1 MDERSTSTLDDLVYL
16 IRGCVAGDRQAQN
29 RLYAQF
35 ATRLFV
41 VCQRYASS
49 RSEAE
54 DVLQEGFIRIFTHIA
69 QFKHEGSFEGWMR
82 RIMVNC
88 ALQRYAAKSRM
99 APVVS
104 MQEELHGGSEDN
116 KAHSTIGQKEL
127 LALVQKLP
135 PTYRMVFNL
144 YVFEGMK
151 HREIAELLGISEG
164 TSKSNL
170 SDARSILQREVL
182 KLDASMAQKL
192 GSL

>member
-1 MDERSTSTLDDLVYL
+1 MDDLGQL
-16 IRGCVAGDRQAQN
+16 IRDCVSGARQAQN
-29 RLYAQF
+29 RLYARY
-35 ATRLFV
+35 APRLFV
-41 VCQRYASS
+41 VCQRYAAT

-54 DVLQEGFIRIFTHIA
+54 DVLQEGFIRIFTHVG

-88 ALQRYAAKSRM
+88 ALQRYAGKSRM

-104 MQEELHGGSEDN
+104 MQEDLHAGSEDN
-116 KAHSTIGQKEL
+116 HAHARIGQKEL
-127 LALVQKLP
+127 LSLVQKLP

-151 HREIAELLGISEG
+151 HREIAEQLGISEG

-170 SDARSILQREVL
+170 SDARAILQREVL
-182 KLDASMAQKL
+182 KLDASMAKKL
-192 GSL
+192 GSQ

>member
-1 MDERSTSTLDDLVYL
+1 MDDRSTDTLEDQGQL
-16 IRGCVAGDRQAQN
+16 IRGCMAGDRLAQH
-29 RLYAQF
+29 RLYHLF
-35 ATRLFV
+35 APRLFA
-41 VCQRYASS
+41 VCQRYCDA
-49 RSEAE
+49 RAEAE
-54 DVLQEGFIRIFTHIA
+54 DVLQEGFIRIFTHIG

-88 ALQRYAAKSRM
+88 ALQRYSSKSRM

-104 MQEELHGGSEDN
+104 MQEEVHAGAEDN
-116 KAHSTIGQKEL
+116 SAPAQIGQKEL

-151 HREIAELLGISEG
+151 HREIAALLNISEG

-182 KLDASMAQKL
+182 KLDASMAKKF